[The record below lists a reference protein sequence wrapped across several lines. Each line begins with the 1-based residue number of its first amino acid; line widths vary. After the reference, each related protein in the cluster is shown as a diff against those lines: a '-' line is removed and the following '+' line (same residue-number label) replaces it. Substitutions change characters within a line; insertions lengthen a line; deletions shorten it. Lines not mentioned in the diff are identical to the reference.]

1 MPTSGSACTLLLIVQ
16 RLLHPWIACGKIA
29 KSLMLGNNII
39 DNSARRACW
48 RLTTCAALGLGAFSA
63 PALPAQT
70 PASAEPAV
78 REAYATV
85 PGARIF
91 YRDTGGSGAPVV
103 LLHAATGSSRVW
115 EYQIPAFAAAGY
127 RVIAFD
133 RRGWGR
139 TTINSAESPPR
150 TAAGDL
156 LGLLDQLGLDRVHL
170 AGTAA
175 GASVA
180 LDFALSYPQR
190 VRSLVIAN
198 AIGGVQDADYLEL
211 GRRIRPPQFDALPP
225 EFRELG
231 PSYRAGNA
239 AGTQRWVELEKTSRP
254 PGPPAPNQPLR
265 NRLTFALL
273 ETIQA
278 PTLLLTGDA
287 DLYAPPPVLQLFAAR
302 IKGSETSIVPGA
314 GHSTYWE
321 QPELFNRAVLNFLGK
336 H

>member
-1 MPTSGSACTLLLIVQ
+1 MPS
-16 RLLHPWIACGKIA
+16 RL
-29 KSLMLGNNII
+29 
-39 DNSARRACW
+39 ARYSF
-48 RLTTCAALGLGAFSA
+48 TTWAALGLGAFPVA
-63 PALPAQT
+63 TLPAQS
-70 PASAEPAV
+70 PASAESAV

-91 YRDTGGSGAPVV
+91 YRDTGGNGAPLI

-115 EYQIPAFAAAGY
+115 EYQIPVFAAAGY

-139 TTINSAESPPR
+139 TAINSAESQPASSQPASSQPG
-150 TAAGDL
+150 TAADDL
-156 LGLLDQLGLDRVHL
+156 LALLDQLGLDRVHL

-175 GASVA
+175 GAFVA

-198 AIGGVQDADYLEL
+198 SIGGVQDADYLEL
-211 GRRIRPPQFDALPP
+211 GRRIRPQPQFDALPP

-239 AGTQRWVELEKTSRP
+239 AGTQRWVELEKMSRP
-254 PGPPAPNQPLR
+254 PGPPTPPQPLR
-265 NRLTFALL
+265 NRMTFALL
-273 ETIQA
+273 ETITA

-302 IKGSETSIVPGA
+302 IKGSEVSIVPEA
-314 GHSTYWE
+314 GHSAYWE